1 MYIVVGSVTT
11 ATRLARLLERNLGV
25 PVSVSHTPA
34 AIKNGGCSYSARIKG
49 VSADRVRSVVSDY
62 NFNIKSIYAEEF
74 SDGERVYRDIS

>member
-34 AIKNGGCSYSARIKG
+34 AIKSGGCSYSARISG
-49 VSADRVRSVVSDY
+49 VSADRVRNIADNY
-62 NFNIKSIYAEEF
+62 KINIKSIYAEEF

>member
-11 ATRLARLLERNLGV
+11 ATRLAKLLEKNLGV

-34 AIKNGGCSYSARIKG
+34 AIKNGGCSYSARISG
-49 VSADRVRSVVSDY
+49 VSADRVKGIVSDY
-62 NFNIKSIYAEEF
+62 KVNIKSIYAEEF